1 MAEASA
7 KVLLVFNVVI
17 HPLLDGNARNKRRCP
32 VECRASYAILEFYFL
47 WPISWLI
54 KNVFYQIVIY

>member
-17 HPLLDGNARNKRRCP
+17 HPLLDDNARNERRCP
-32 VECRASYAILEFYFL
+32 VECRANYAILEFYFL
-47 WPISWLI
+47 
-54 KNVFYQIVIY
+54 